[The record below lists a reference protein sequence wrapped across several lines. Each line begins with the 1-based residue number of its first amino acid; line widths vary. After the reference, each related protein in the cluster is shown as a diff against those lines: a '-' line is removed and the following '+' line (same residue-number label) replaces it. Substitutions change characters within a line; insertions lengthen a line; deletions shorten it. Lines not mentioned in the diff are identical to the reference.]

1 MKLPESERDRPLL
14 ISAFINRFLETGQMV
29 VSALTF
35 RRDTSPVDS
44 VAAMQRFVSARSA
57 FVTQKKLYGYLKT
70 RMGTKWPT
78 VFADEV
84 YRRSINIA
92 AAQIFAASL
101 SDLTIHAV
109 ASALKGDAVSDA
121 AKAGIARRIYAHGI
135 AENEAVNSAHGLD
148 SAVAIAEFEKRLT
161 GTDWNFGALMA
172 ENFNRSPVALLKWSP
187 IAEELKKFDGEIVEN
202 SMKFAWIDVR
212 RDFAARLDAPAI
224 VREVQAQGQVD

>member
-1 MKLPESERDRPLL
+1 MKSPESERDRPLL
-14 ISAFINRFLETGQMV
+14 ISDFINRFLATGQMV

-35 RRDTSPVDS
+35 KRDTSALDS
-44 VAAMQRFVSARSA
+44 VAAIERFVSSRSA

-84 YRRSINIA
+84 YRQSINIA

-109 ASALKGDAVSDA
+109 ATALKGDAVSDA
-121 AKAGIARRIYAHGI
+121 EKAGIARRLYAYGI
-135 AENEAVNSAHGLD
+135 AENEPVNSAHGLD
-148 SAVAIAEFEKRLT
+148 SAVAIAEFDKRLV

-187 IAEELKKFDGEIVEN
+187 IADELKRFDGEIVEN
-202 SMKFAWIDVR
+202 SMKFAWIEVR
-212 RDFAARLDAPAI
+212 REFAARLDASAI
-224 VREVQAQGQVD
+224 VREVQELAARS

>member
-1 MKLPESERDRPLL
+1 M